1 MTQVVQTI
9 HTYQTSAGP
18 SLEAHFSDPNFG
30 DVRMIVTG
38 RAGEIVQ
45 AQLVVR
51 DRVAADAI
59 NTAAARM
66 HAAGDGLSGV
76 SVTVRSEG
84 GTSTGGRSG
93 SNAFE
98 SAGWASGGGYAAG
111 GGPGGS
117 AGHGQG
123 PGNGEAAVAGNATGG
138 EPGSGSRGAPKPAPV
153 TRPEPDRLSR
163 PAPGTS
169 LPGGSS
175 LDIRA

>member
-1 MTQVVQTI
+1 MGPKHDRRAQIGTDARTWGVSPRAEDNRLVHRRAVVATFAGLPVPARLIGHTIEARLFADVVEVRYRGQVVQTI

-66 HAAGDGLSGV
+66 HAAGDGLHLGKF
-76 SVTVRSEG
+76 R
-84 GTSTGGRSG
+84 
-93 SNAFE
+93 
-98 SAGWASGGGYAAG
+98 
-111 GGPGGS
+111 
-117 AGHGQG
+117 H
-123 PGNGEAAVAGNATGG
+123 
-138 EPGSGSRGAPKPAPV
+138 
-153 TRPEPDRLSR
+153 L
-163 PAPGTS
+163 
-169 LPGGSS
+169 
-175 LDIRA
+175 